1 MTARQCRAK
10 AIRTKLSGGRAG
22 RRLDPSFLR
31 ANIGRRKES
40 LDLRNL
46 FKPALLLAALL
57 FGTAAQP
64 VMAQTLDAVRE
75 RGFLVCGSSNPLAG
89 FSQLDQ
95 DSRWSGFDVDL
106 CRALAAA
113 IFGNPDLIEF
123 RSYRGEARFAPLQT
137 GSVDVLMRNGAWT
150 AGRDTRFGARYV
162 APSFFDGQAFLVPQS
177 LGVVSAYEL
186 DNVSICVVDGFGELQ
201 ALDEFFFSNQTTFQE
216 VVYEE
221 SADLLTAYRAG
232 LCQVISASGRQLQAF
247 RRELQDPALHRI
259 LPERISKEVL
269 GPVVRQGDDEWFK
282 IVRWTI
288 FALIT
293 AEEVGVTS
301 LNIDS
306 LSAARTPAVRRI
318 LGLEDDYGT
327 ALHLRPTFMSDAI
340 RAVGNYAELYDRHFG
355 SQTGAAMLR
364 GQNAL
369 WSNGGLLYAPPI
381 M

>member
-1 MTARQCRAK
+1 MAGCK
-10 AIRTKLSGGRAG
+10 GKLSGGRADQ
-22 RRLDPSFLR
+22 RLDPFFMP
-31 ANIGRRKES
+31 ANIGRYELKAS
-40 LDLRNL
+40 ILRHV
-46 FKPALLLAALL
+46 FKPVLLLAALL
-57 FGTAAQP
+57 SGLAMPSA
-64 VMAQTLDAVRE
+64 MAQTLEAVRD
-75 RGFLVCGSSNPLAG
+75 RGFLICGSSNPLAG
-89 FSQLDQ
+89 FSQQDV

-106 CRALAAA
+106 CRAVAAA

-162 APSFFDGQAFLVPQS
+162 TPSFFDGQAFLVPQS

-186 DNVSICVVDGFGELQ
+186 DDVSICVVDAFGELA
-201 ALDEFFFSNQTTFQE
+201 ALDDFFFSNQTTFRE

-232 LCQVISASGRQLQAF
+232 LCQVISASGRQLQAM

-259 LPERISKEVL
+259 LPERISKEVI
-269 GPVVRQGDDEWFK
+269 GPVVREADDEWFE

-293 AEEVGVTS
+293 AEEIGVTS

-306 LSAARTPAVRRI
+306 LSAARAPAVRRI
-318 LGLEDDYGT
+318 LGLEGNYGVG
-327 ALHLRPTFMSDAI
+327 LGLRPTFMADAI
-340 RAVGNYAELYDRHFG
+340 RAVGNYSELYDRHFG
-355 SQTGAAMLR
+355 AQTGAAMLR

-369 WSNGGLLYAPPI
+369 WSNGGLHYAPPI
-381 M
+381 L

>member
-1 MTARQCRAK
+1 M
-10 AIRTKLSGGRAG
+10 
-22 RRLDPSFLR
+22 LR
-31 ANIGRRKES
+31 HA
-40 LDLRNL
+40 
-46 FKPALLLAALL
+46 FKPVLLLAAIL
-57 FGTAAQP
+57 FGLAAQP
-64 VMAQTLDAVRE
+64 VAAQTLETVRE

-89 FSQLDQ
+89 FAQQ
-95 DSRWSGFDVDL
+95 DVDGRWSGFDVDL

-162 APSFFDGQAFLVPQS
+162 TPSFFDGQAFLVPQS

-186 DNVSICVVDGFGELQ
+186 DDVSICVVDSSGELA
-201 ALDEFFFSNQTTFQE
+201 ALDEFFFANQTTFRE

-221 SADLLTAYRAG
+221 TADLLTAYRAG
-232 LCQVISASGRQLQAF
+232 LCQVVSAAGRQLQAI

-269 GPVVRQGDDEWFK
+269 GPVVREGDDRWFE
-282 IVRWTI
+282 IVRWTV

-306 LSAARTPAVRRI
+306 LAAARTPAVRRI
-318 LGLEDDYGT
+318 LGLEGNFGAPLD
-327 ALHLRPTFMSDAI
+327 LRPTFMTDAI

-369 WSNGGLLYAPPI
+369 WRNGGLLYAPPI
-381 M
+381 L

>member
-1 MTARQCRAK
+1 M
-10 AIRTKLSGGRAG
+10 
-22 RRLDPSFLR
+22 
-31 ANIGRRKES
+31 
-40 LDLRNL
+40 
-46 FKPALLLAALL
+46 
-57 FGTAAQP
+57 P
-64 VMAQTLDAVRE
+64 VMAQTLQTVRE

-89 FSQLDQ
+89 FSQQDV

-137 GSVDVLMRNGAWT
+137 GGVDVLMRNGAWT

-186 DNVSICVVDGFGELQ
+186 DDVSICVVDSFGELA
-201 ALDEFFFSNQTTFQE
+201 ALEEFFFSNQTTFRE
-216 VVYEE
+216 VLYEE

-232 LCQVISASGRQLQAF
+232 LCQVVSASGRQLQAM
-247 RRELQDPALHRI
+247 RREMQDPALHRI
-259 LPERISKEVL
+259 LPERISKEVI
-269 GPVVRQGDDEWFK
+269 GPVVREGDDQWFE
-282 IVRWTI
+282 IVRWTM

-293 AEEVGVTS
+293 AEEIGVTS

-306 LSAARTPAVRRI
+306 LSAARAPSVRRI
-318 LGLEDDYGT
+318 LGLEGDYGT
-327 ALHLRPTFMSDAI
+327 ALGLRPTFMADAI
-340 RAVGNYAELYDRHFG
+340 RASGNYAELYDKNFG
-355 SQTGAAMLR
+355 AQTGAAMLR